1 MNNNIRTFILLLII
15 LLLVITSSGCI
26 DIHWAKGFIPDDP
39 EPMEYREFQKWKL
52 DYYFDTA
59 IPIPQEEER
68 PIHINKN
75 TIWMNIS
82 IEIYMEQTM
91 GAFRYVEIILS
102 EPTDTPGVHE
112 EFESREYVATAFD
125 HIFVPNPRVGAWIV
139 SITAVGV
146 SVGGINDGY
155 SLEVTT
161 YEPDRR
167 S

>member
-1 MNNNIRTFILLLII
+1 MRTRSRTSILLFLI
-15 LLLVITSSGCI
+15 LLVVITSSGCI
-26 DIHWAKGFIPDDP
+26 DIHWARGFLPDEPDP
-39 EPMEYREFQKWKL
+39 VEYREFQKWRFE
-52 DYYFDTA
+52 YYFDSA
-59 IPIPQEEER
+59 VPIPQEEER

-91 GAFRYVEIILS
+91 GAVRYIDIILS
-102 EPTDTPGVHE
+102 EPTDTPGVHKE
-112 EFESREYVATAFD
+112 YETREYVATAFD
-125 HIFVPNPRVGAWIV
+125 HIYVPNPRVGAWMV

-146 SVGGINDGY
+146 SIGGINDGY